1 MYRDMRVAVV
11 VPAHNEEL
19 LVGTVIATAPDLVDH
34 VIVVDDASTD
44 GTFQAAKSVD
54 DPRLEVLS
62 LPENQGVGG
71 AIVTGHKRAL
81 ELGCDVA
88 VVMAGDA
95 QMDPAYLPA
104 LLDPIADGEAQFT
117 KANRFY
123 GEGSFEGMPRHR
135 VVGNIGMSFL
145 TKAASGYWGLFDP
158 QNGYTA
164 IHRTALERLQ
174 LDRLAKRYEF
184 ENDLLIKLNVLRVP
198 ARDVPIPAVYG
209 TEVSG
214 LKVGRVAPR
223 LLSMLWRGFWHRM
236 WWKYVL
242 QSFSAVAL
250 MFFTGL
256 FLVAIGTRVQRLHR
270 RQHPGSARR
279 QPRHRPPR
287 GRSPAQRS
295 ALPGLGDA
303 ARHPGRQSMS
313 QQVEVDQGAPAEPGH
328 RALHGL
334 ARAIPAPRSV
344 RAVRDLGPRGPSV
357 RRDRRARPRLPGR
370 GCGPWAVGH
379 RPRERHPWHRGLA
392 RGALGHRR
400 RRPPGV
406 PGPQVHQGP

>member
-1 MYRDMRVAVV
+1 LYRDMCIAVV

-19 LVGTVIATAPDLVDH
+19 LVGTVVTSAPAFVDH
-34 VIVVDDASTD
+34 VIVVDDASIDATS
-44 GTFQAAKSVD
+44 TAAVAVPD
-54 DPRLEVLS
+54 ARVEVHR

-71 AIVTGHKRAL
+71 AIVFGHKRAL
-81 ELGCDVA
+81 ELGCDVS

-95 QMDPAYLPA
+95 QMDPAYLTQ
-104 LLDPIADGEAQFT
+104 LIDPIADGEAGFT

-135 VVGNIGMSFL
+135 VVGNIGLSFL

-214 LKVGRVAPR
+214 LNVGRVAPR
-223 LLSMLWRGFWHRM
+223 LLVMLWRGFWHRM

-256 FLVAIGTRVQRLHR
+256 FLVAIGIGFSIFTLVNTLGPPIASPGTVLLAVAPLLSGLHFLV
-270 RQHPGSARR
+270 
-279 QPRHRPPR
+279 
-287 GRSPAQRS
+287 S
-295 ALPGLGDA
+295 ALQLDIQEGS
-303 ARHPGRQSMS
+303 R
-313 QQVEVDQGAPAEPGH
+313 
-328 RALHGL
+328 
-334 ARAIPAPRSV
+334 
-344 RAVRDLGPRGPSV
+344 
-357 RRDRRARPRLPGR
+357 
-370 GCGPWAVGH
+370 
-379 RPRERHPWHRGLA
+379 
-392 RGALGHRR
+392 
-400 RRPPGV
+400 
-406 PGPQVHQGP
+406 

>member
-1 MYRDMRVAVV
+1 MYRDLRVAVV

-19 LVGTVIATAPDLVDH
+19 LVGTVVTTAPELVDH
-34 VIVVDDASTD
+34 VIVVDDASGD
-44 GTFQAAKSVD
+44 GTSEAAKAVD
-54 DPRLEVLS
+54 DPRCEVHR

-71 AIVTGHKRAL
+71 AIVHGHKRAL
-81 ELGCDVA
+81 ELGADVC

-95 QMDPAYLPA
+95 QMDPAYLPK
-104 LLDPIADGEAQFT
+104 LLDPIADGEAGFT

-135 VVGNIGMSFL
+135 VVGNIGLSFL

-164 IHRTALERLQ
+164 IHRSALERLQ
-174 LDRLAKRYEF
+174 LDRLAKRYDF

-214 LKVGRVAPR
+214 LSVGRVAPR
-223 LLSMLWRGFWHRM
+223 LVVRLWRGFWHRM

-256 FLVAIGTRVQRLHR
+256 FLVAV
-270 RQHPGSARR
+270 
-279 QPRHRPPR
+279 
-287 GRSPAQRS
+287 
-295 ALPGLGDA
+295 
-303 ARHPGRQSMS
+303 
-313 QQVEVDQGAPAEPGH
+313 
-328 RALHGL
+328 GL
-334 ARAIPAPRSV
+334 AFSV
-344 RAVRDLGPRGPSV
+344 FTVVNTLGPPVAS
-357 RRDRRARPRLPGR
+357 PGTVLL
-370 GCGPWAVGH
+370 AVA
-379 RPRERHPWHRGLA
+379 PLLSGLHFLVSA
-392 RGALGHRR
+392 MQLDIQEGNR
-400 RRPPGV
+400 
-406 PGPQVHQGP
+406 